1 MNALYS
7 AMKEQEEYY
16 LKQKSLLISDTYKQ
30 NAVKKVND
38 MILTDKGVFSTS
50 PKDTIMAMKKPE
62 SLLGGGKTEVNVQV
76 IDNVGVNANVRQEGN
91 NILIELISQK
101 IANDYADGS
110 NGWASAIA
118 VQQQSSTGLSIS
130 R

>member
-1 MNALYS
+1 
-7 AMKEQEEYY
+7 MK
-16 LKQKSLLISDTYKQ
+16 KQSERFISFIVL
-30 NAVKKVND
+30 N
-38 MILTDKGVFSTS
+38 FSTRY
-50 PKDTIMAMKKPE
+50 DYGYKKTE

>member
-1 MNALYS
+1 MLFRS
-7 AMKEQEEYY
+7 
-16 LKQKSLLISDTYKQ
+16 S
-30 NAVKKVND
+30 
-38 MILTDKGVFSTS
+38 VFPPSKLS
-50 PKDTIMAMKKPE
+50 GFFIAIIV
-62 SLLGGGKTEVNVQV
+62 SF
-76 IDNVGVNANVRQEGN
+76 GVNANVRQEGN

-118 VQQQSSTGLSIS
+118 VQQQSSIGLSVS